1 MKLSTNRTLGEYSSL
16 NTKSKTFMNH
26 IIVLIVIIF
35 FFSSCSRT
43 VDREAVK
50 QEILKTEKA
59 FEAMAAEKGIAV
71 AFSFFAAENG
81 VIKRQNDTLITGK
94 ENIFRYYDTERMR
107 KATVQWTP
115 DAIEISD
122 DGSMASTYGKYLWR
136 IAGEKG
142 DAAEF
147 RGVFHTVW
155 KKQPDG
161 TWRYIWD

>member
-1 MKLSTNRTLGEYSSL
+1 MNR
-16 NTKSKTFMNH
+16 
-26 IIVLIVIIF
+26 IVLIIVIAF

-43 VDREAVK
+43 VDRKAVK

-59 FEAMAAEKGIAV
+59 FEAMAAEKGIAE
-71 AFSFFAAENG
+71 AFAHFAAENG

-94 ENIFRYYDTERMR
+94 EDIFRYYDTERMR
-107 KATVQWTP
+107 KATVRWTP
-115 DAIEISD
+115 DIIEVSD

-136 IAGEKG
+136 ITGESG
-142 DAAEF
+142 DIAEY